1 MAEQSTQSNQGSGVQ
16 ELISRIRDEGVSAGR
31 EEAERL
37 VEAAKRTS
45 ERMLKDAQQEIDALR
60 RSAEIEIEADR
71 EAALEALK
79 LAARDTGL
87 ELEAA
92 VVAAFERQV
101 TRLVSEITLD
111 AELLRAMVLVLAGH
125 SVKEFVQE
133 KKIRVLASSLV
144 FADQSDPE
152 VSTRARKATLAL
164 SSDMLREGV
173 ELIPAD
179 DVTGGVRVQ
188 VVDEDLE
195 INLTDEAISRLLLRH
210 LLPKFRN
217 ILTGAE

>member
-1 MAEQSTQSNQGSGVQ
+1 MAEQSTQQGSGVQ

-31 EEAERL
+31 EEADRL
-37 VEAAKRTS
+37 VAEAKRQS
-45 ERMLKDAQQEIDALR
+45 EQMLSDARKEIDALR
-60 RSAEIEIEADR
+60 DAAETQIEADR
-71 EAALEALK
+71 EAALEALQ

-87 ELEAA
+87 ELQAA

-101 TRLVSEITLD
+101 TRLVSDTTLD
-111 AELLRAMVLVLAGH
+111 TDLLKSMVLVLAGQ
-125 SVKEFVQE
+125 SVKDFVRD
-133 KKIRVLASSLV
+133 KKIRILASSLV
-144 FADQSDPE
+144 FADESDPE
-152 VSTRARKATLAL
+152 VDARARKATLAL

-179 DVTGGVRVQ
+179 DVNGGVRVQ

-217 ILTGAE
+217 ILSGAE